1 MSRPLTGWTTST
13 RQGLTSLA
21 TKSLPDRIHV
31 LVAVQPARLAM
42 RVSQGDLRV
51 RCQDHDLDDCEEGG
65 VHVILPG
72 TRGQSLLAGPWL
84 VEVQFNI
91 PSCVSFA
98 ELSDD
103 IFESLPDDTAQT
115 ALKTRLELTGH
126 QSVVGSRLIELSLY
140 VISIKKTLCSLCPF
154 LL

>member
-1 MSRPLTGWTTST
+1 M
-13 RQGLTSLA
+13 
-21 TKSLPDRIHV
+21 

-91 PSCVSFA
+91 VCPSQSY
-98 ELSDD
+98 LM
-103 IFESLPDDTAQT
+103 IFLRIYLMILP
-115 ALKTRLELTGH
+115 RPP
-126 QSVVGSRLIELSLY
+126 SRLAWN
-140 VISIKKTLCSLCPF
+140 
-154 LL
+154 

>member
-1 MSRPLTGWTTST
+1 M
-13 RQGLTSLA
+13 
-21 TKSLPDRIHV
+21 

-140 VISIKKTLCSLCPF
+140 VISIKKSLCSLFPF
-154 LL
+154 SL